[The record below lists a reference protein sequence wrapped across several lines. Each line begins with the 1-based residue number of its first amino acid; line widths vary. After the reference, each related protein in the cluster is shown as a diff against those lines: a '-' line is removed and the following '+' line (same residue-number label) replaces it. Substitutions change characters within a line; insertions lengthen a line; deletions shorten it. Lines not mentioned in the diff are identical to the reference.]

1 MVYKIIPQPG
11 YSLYKILNSVYQ
23 SCKVI
28 YNGVNHISRKD
39 ENGCLMSLVLVV
51 IKPIST
57 AEDIFLTL
65 RMKWGTM
72 ESQPV
77 LHEINNTL
85 RSGAPFTNK
94 V

>member
-1 MVYKIIPQPG
+1 
-11 YSLYKILNSVYQ
+11 
-23 SCKVI
+23 
-28 YNGVNHISRKD
+28 
-39 ENGCLMSLVLVV
+39 MSLVLVV

-77 LHEINNTL
+77 LHEINNT
-85 RSGAPFTNK
+85 
-94 V
+94 